1 MWLKPWYA
9 AIQMEAMEQYFH
21 VVRVLCY
28 TFVAEQLP
36 GLQPTATGKKA
47 TVYFARKPTCARCQ
61 FNFSLPKH
69 IFFKFFVAC
78 SDLVFFLFFLLLF
91 LCNFLNNKTTVT
103 SNVVEFSI
111 ARQIK
116 NNLQHI
122 NQEQVMIDQFAPLGC
137 TQDKIFLAHA
147 GCSSSFNF
155 SSEMISSVGSPS
167 NSASSCIESCRVSDL
182 RERDGFPKQNE
193 I

>member
-1 MWLKPWYA
+1 MIETLVCDHSNGSYG
-9 AIQMEAMEQYFH
+9 AILSRGSCITLYFCGRTITRASIH
-21 VVRVLCY
+21 GKR
-28 TFVAEQLP
+28 
-36 GLQPTATGKKA
+36 KKA
-47 TVYFARKPTCARCQ
+47 TVYFARKSTCARCQ

-78 SDLVFFLFFLLLF
+78 SDLVVFLFFLLLF
-91 LCNFLNNKTTVT
+91 LCNFLNNKATVT

-122 NQEQVMIDQFAPLGC
+122 SQEQVMIDQFAPLGC
-137 TQDKIFLAHA
+137 RQDKIFLAHA

-167 NSASSCIESCRVSDL
+167 NSASSCIESCRVTDL